1 MVSEQGETSKCLSK
15 DGILLDISSMI
26 DGPEYYSKLG
36 LILVGDKTT
45 LSNMIGGNRQPNYK
59 EALFKC
65 FIQWRNR
72 EGSSLESSRKLRK
85 ILHKRKLS
93 TTVTLLEKLEPGL
106 ICKRGNLLVRM
117 VVCMFVNQP

>member
-15 DGILLDISSMI
+15 DGVLLDLSSKI

-45 LSNMIGGNRQPNYK
+45 LSNMIGGNRTPNYK